1 MATLTSLQS
10 RLAKHL
16 AYRKTLAELRAMPQR
31 VALDLE
37 VYGCEKEIAFRAI
50 YG

>member
-1 MATLTSLQS
+1 M
-10 RLAKHL
+10 
-16 AYRKTLAELRAMPQR
+16 AYRKTLAELRSMPQR

-37 VYGCEKEIAFRAI
+37 VYGCEKEIAYRAI